1 VSTSASTFSVVGSVI
16 NGQYLVLDSWLFLYW
31 FDCISGS
38 FCRQYAPLV
47 SFGPSTGLLLAI
59 APFTASVLSRPSP
72 SRKLFATRHSSLRF
86 LIPLLLCAIGLFR
99 PLSLRYFVIVVLGF
113 VPAVSDSTP
122 RFVPSALPP
131 LFRHRGC
138 RVRVRCLR
146 FDAILL
152 LSMCTLSDLVVLGF
166 RVSTDS
172 CVLCSIGVLRLC
184 NLCPTSSSYGLG
196 FVLATA

>member
-31 FDCISGS
+31 FGCISGS
-38 FCRQYAPLV
+38 FRRQYAPLV

-99 PLSLRYFVIVVLGF
+99 PL
-113 VPAVSDSTP
+113 
-122 RFVPSALPP
+122 
-131 LFRHRGC
+131 FRHRGS

-146 FDAILL
+146 FDAKVCSVRFSSAIL
-152 LSMCTLSDLVVLGF
+152 
-166 RVSTDS
+166 
-172 CVLCSIGVLRLC
+172 
-184 NLCPTSSSYGLG
+184 SSW
-196 FVLATA
+196 F